1 MPEEKKEDKGFKVID
16 RRGREEPP
24 SPPPAEK
31 TSSGAT
37 AGQGPPTPSP
47 GEKVPST
54 ATAGQ
59 GPLLQGEAPP
69 KPPLEEIRGAEAKD
83 GNLLP
88 GAGVQSGKDSAREG
102 ASALGVPSFLDLV
115 QSLQMGAMA
124 GLGML
129 QGPGGKRSPVDL
141 PAAKDAIDLL
151 GILQEKTKG
160 NLTKEEEEILREGLY
175 HLRMGYM
182 AMINAPPAGQGKEGD
197 QR

>member
-1 MPEEKKEDKGFKVID
+1 MPEEKNDKGFKVID
-16 RRGREEPP
+16 RRGVEPP

-37 AGQGPPTPSP
+37 AGQEPPSP
-47 GEKVPST
+47 GES
-54 ATAGQ
+54 
-59 GPLLQGEAPP
+59 PP
-69 KPPLEEIRGAEAKD
+69 KAPKEELSDAEAKA
-83 GNLLP
+83 GNLP
-88 GAGVQSGKDSAREG
+88 PPAGVQSEKGGVREG
-102 ASALGVPSFLDLV
+102 ASALGVPRFLDLV
-115 QSLQMGAMA
+115 QTLQMGAMA

-129 QGPGGKRSPVDL
+129 QGHDGKRSPVDL

-160 NLTKEEEEILREGLY
+160 NLTKEEEEVLREGLY

-182 AMINAPPAGQGKEGD
+182 AMINAPPAGRNKGGD